1 MTTLRDAQAEPATL
15 VDVLDYLQFELQSVE
30 LDPAES
36 NFQRGY
42 EYALRDLKTEFLEW
56 YRANPMKYPGG
67 CDCPDCRPQ
76 VEIGRTQVS
85 TRARAWPFF
94 F

>member
-42 EYALRDLKTEFLEW
+42 EYALRS
-56 YRANPMKYPGG
+56 YRQILVTAEPVRRRRLRA
-67 CDCPDCRPQ
+67 D
-76 VEIGRTQVS
+76 GRS
-85 TRARAWPFF
+85 AWR
-94 F
+94 